1 MRRMKRPILVT
12 AFAALIALPA
22 IAQMTREQKLADFR
36 QLAAVYA
43 KNYAPYEWKKEAVKF
58 DLLEIGTWLDRV
70 ARSADDLEFYDLCI
84 EYVAGLNDAHDAFVL
99 PSGFVASLGFSADV
113 YDGRIII
120 DQISR
125 TLLPLKDYP
134 FAIGD
139 ELVAVDGT
147 PVEEWIRANWKYSI
161 AANDRSTRRFAA
173 TFITYRPQV
182 YMPRAH
188 QIGDSA
194 SVLVRRQNGDEET
207 YLIPWQKY
215 GTPITFVGPVPSPKA
230 AAAGRRAARAVDTDL
245 PDYLRPLAGLYSLR
259 RGRVY
264 DTLLGIGSRSP
275 VFTARPR
282 GFTQRLGRSASDVF
296 YSGTFEAG
304 GFKIGYLRIPD
315 YEPFSRS
322 LALQQFDTEMAYFR
336 ANSDGLILDEMRN
349 PGGSACYVEALLT
362 RVMPEPFRTVGFE
375 IRASATWLANFAE
388 SLALARQQKA
398 DQRTIDL
405 LEAHLRDVEAAYR
418 ENRGRTGPLP
428 LCGLSLEV
436 EPAKDRSG
444 KVIAYE
450 KPLLVLVDEI
460 SSSGADVFPAVVQD
474 HGRGPIVGVR
484 TMGAGGSVVYYD
496 ATSYSEGMASV
507 TISLLNRKWSID
519 SEGLPG
525 APYIENIGV
534 QPGLVLDYMT
544 RDNLKTGGQA
554 FVDGFVAA
562 MVDEIKFRRSLE

>member
-1 MRRMKRPILVT
+1 MKRPILVT
-12 AFAALIALPA
+12 ALAALVALPA
-22 IAQMTREQKLADFR
+22 MAEMTREQKIADFR

-43 KNYAPYEWKKEAVKF
+43 KNYAPYEWKRDALKF
-58 DLLEIGTWLDRV
+58 DLLEIGPWLDRV
-70 ARSADDLEFYDLCI
+70 ARSTDDLEFYDLCV
-84 EYVAGLNDAHDAFVL
+84 EYVASLNDAHDAFEL

-113 YDGRIII
+113 YDDRIII
-120 DQISR
+120 DEIDR
-125 TLLPLKDYP
+125 ALLPLKNYP

-147 PVEEWIRANWKYSI
+147 PVEEWIRANWKYAI

-173 TFITYRPQV
+173 AFITYRPQY

-194 SVLVRRQNGDEET
+194 SVVVRRQSGDEET
-207 YLIPWQKY
+207 YLIPWQKD

-230 AAAGRRAARAVDTDL
+230 AASRRAARAVNTDL
-245 PDYLRPLAGLYSLR
+245 PDYLRPLAGLYNLR

-282 GFTQRLGRSASDVF
+282 GFTQRLGRSSSDVF

-315 YEPFSRS
+315 YDPFSRS
-322 LALQQFDTEMAYFR
+322 LALQQFDAEMVYLR
-336 ANSDGLILDEMRN
+336 ANTDGLILDEMHN
-349 PGGSACYVEALLT
+349 PGGSVCYVESLLT
-362 RVMPEPFRTVGFE
+362 RVMPDPFRTVGFE
-375 IRASATWLANFAE
+375 IRATATWLTAFAD
-388 SLALARQQKA
+388 SLALAKQQKA
-398 DQRTIDL
+398 DQATIDM
-405 LEAHLRDVEAAYR
+405 LEALLRDVETAYG

-428 LCGLSLEV
+428 LCGLSLDL
-436 EPAKDRSG
+436 EPVKDRSG
-444 KVIAYE
+444 KVTAYE

-460 SSSGADVFPAVVQD
+460 SSSAADLFPAVIQD
-474 HGRGPIVGVR
+474 HGRGLIAGVR

-496 ATSYSEGMASV
+496 VTSYSEGIASV
-507 TISLLNRKWSID
+507 TVSLMNRKWPTD
-519 SEGLPG
+519 SEGLPS
-525 APYIENIGV
+525 APYLENIGV
-534 QPGLVLDYMT
+534 QPGVAIDYMT

-562 MVDEIKFRRSLE
+562 MVEEIKFRRSLE